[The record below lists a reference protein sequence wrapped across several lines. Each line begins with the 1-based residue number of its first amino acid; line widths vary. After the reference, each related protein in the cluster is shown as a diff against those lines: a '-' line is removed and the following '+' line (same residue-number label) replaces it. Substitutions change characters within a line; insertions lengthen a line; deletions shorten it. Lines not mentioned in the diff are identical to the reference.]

1 VRSRRHSFRRLL
13 RHIITGITITG
24 ITTLTTITG
33 ITTLITIAGITITA
47 ITGISVSDS
56 SEWPQ
61 HLLRP
66 FPFPTRPMV
75 DSRHE

>member
-24 ITTLTTITG
+24 ITITG
-33 ITTLITIAGITITA
+33 ITTLITITGITILITITGITITA

-66 FPFPTRPMV
+66 FPFPTRP
-75 DSRHE
+75 

>member
-1 VRSRRHSFRRLL
+1 LRRHSFRRLL
-13 RHIITGITITG
+13 RHIITGITTTG
-24 ITTLTTITG
+24 ITTITG
-33 ITTLITIAGITITA
+33 ITTLITITGITITA
-47 ITGISVSDS
+47 ITGIRVSDS
-56 SEWPQ
+56 TEWPQ